1 MTVKEKMQNAEWFGQ
16 KMRNLYHGDPILC
29 AELCGRLAQMQRD
42 NEVIKALKAEIETLR
57 AENTK
62 LAG

>member
-1 MTVKEKMQNAEWFGQ
+1 MTVKEKMQDAVNFWK
-16 KMRNLYHGDPILC
+16 KMDAVKNGDAVLC
-29 AELCGRLAQMQRD
+29 AELCGRIAQMQQD
-42 NEVIKALKAEIETLR
+42 NEVIIALKAEIETLR